1 MALKPPNNDNSGDSR
16 PIRTYWL
23 TAGAAAIIVAI
34 IAAIVALKPWSN
46 ISSTLPT
53 TSPTSPPTASA
64 SPSTAAPTG
73 GGTSIIT
80 NPSKPATKG
89 TVLRQGTFTL
99 TNGYCP
105 DLDSGSPDWGVTNS
119 CDTDSTP
126 GDIRSFGNGGID
138 APNPSGDSNEPSSD
152 SNAFAPLTS
161 GQSSSLTTCQ
171 SATGYRGSFETGQ
184 LHDGFRFCVRTTAG
198 NIALV
203 QVKSTRTPDTGF
215 EVTFSAVVWKG

>member
-1 MALKPPNNDNSGDSR
+1 MTLDNTNTITIVSAFIGGVFA
-16 PIRTYWL
+16 I
-23 TAGAAAIIVAI
+23 AAAIIGADLSGAVHI
-34 IAAIVALKPWSN
+34 SGSN
-46 ISSTLPT
+46 P
-53 TSPTSPPTASA
+53 SPRITVTV
-64 SPSTAAPTG
+64 TAAPTG
-73 GGTSIIT
+73 GGTSVIT

-99 TNGYCP
+99 TNGYCA

-119 CDTDSTP
+119 CATDGTP

-138 APNPSGDSNEPSSD
+138 APNPSGDSNEPSSN

-161 GQSSSLTTCQ
+161 GQSSSLATCQ
-171 SATGYRGSFETGQ
+171 SATGYLGSFDTGQ
-184 LHDGFRFCVRTTAG
+184 LRDGFRFCVRTTAG

-215 EVTFSAVVWKG
+215 EVTFAAVVWKG